1 MRTRG
6 SKLWLLAAGVMLLTG
21 VLLFGGKSA
30 MAAEIAVAPAS
41 AEQETVQPAQ
51 PNTVPITQI
60 SNQKRWIVLKHPGL
74 DKETQDGKTVER
86 YVYLRRA
93 KGQKKYHVI
102 GQYVLNKKE
111 QAQGS
116 KLEYAVRDVEGNNG
130 CLYRYQVGILY
141 TDGSEGLS
149 KTVRMC
155 RLTRPTYRQISSK
168 HRGCLG
174 LWWQP
179 NRKADGYCVYFGTS
193 EKELFDEIHYKHVT
207 SGDTTKAT
215 LCNLKPG
222 QKYYVYV
229 KAYKDVGGK
238 RYYSAR
244 SKVASITIKK

>member
-1 MRTRG
+1 MRKTGKTIR
-6 SKLWLLAAGVMLLTG
+6 LLAAGAMLLVG
-21 VLLFGGKSA
+21 VFFFSSKPA
-30 MAAEIAVAPAS
+30 QAAEISVAS
-41 AEQETVQPAQ
+41 AEDTITQPVQ
-51 PNTVPITQI
+51 PNTVPISQI
-60 SNQKRWIVLKHPGL
+60 SNQKRWILLKHPGL
-74 DKETQDGKTVER
+74 DAETQDGKTVER
-86 YVYLRRA
+86 YVYLRRG
-93 KGQKKYHVI
+93 KGQKKYHVV

-111 QAQGS
+111 QAMGS
-116 KLEYAVRDVEGNNG
+116 KLEYAVRDVEAKNG

-155 RLTRPTYRQISSK
+155 RLTRPTYRKVTSK
-168 HRGCLG
+168 HRGYLG

-179 NRKADGYCVYFGTS
+179 NAKADGYCIYFGTS
-193 EKELFDEIHYKHVT
+193 EKELFNEIHYKHIAGGKKSNV
-207 SGDTTKAT
+207 T

-244 SKVASITIKK
+244 SKAASVTIKK